1 MSAAEVLEELKKLS
15 SEKNREGMS
24 RYGINIETAYGVP
37 VNEIRNL
44 AKRIKTNH
52 LLAQQLWKSR
62 IHEARILASIIADPE
77 ITTKTLLNDW
87 VKDINSWDLCDQ
99 TCNNLIVKTRHVHDL
114 SLKWSHS
121 KKEFTKRAG
130 FSLMAIS
137 AVHDKNS
144 PDEKFVEY
152 LDRISVESNDDRNFV
167 KKSVNWALRQIGK
180 RNHNLNRLAI
190 DCANSILESTESSA
204 KWIARNAL
212 KELNTC
218 RLKSN

>member
-1 MSAAEVLEELKKLS
+1 MDASEVLVELSRLS
-15 SEKNREGMS
+15 SLRNKKGMA

-37 VNEIRNL
+37 VKEIRVL
-44 AKRIKTNH
+44 AKRIMTNH
-52 LLAQQLWKSR
+52 KLALQLWNSG
-62 IHEARILASIIADPE
+62 IHEARILATIIADPQK
-77 ITTKTLLNDW
+77 TTKTLLNNW

-99 TCNNLIVKTRHVHDL
+99 TCNNLIAKTRHAHDH
-114 SLKWSHS
+114 SLKWSRS

-130 FSLMAIS
+130 FSTMAAL

-152 LDRISVESNDDRNFV
+152 LDRISVESNDGRNFV

-180 RNHNLNRLAI
+180 RNRNLNRLAI
-190 DCANSILESTESSA
+190 DCANSILESKESSA

-212 KELNTC
+212 KELTSH
-218 RLKSN
+218 RLKFN